1 MNAPTTPR
9 KPLVVGW
16 LYEGIVPPVFTDSV
30 VIYREWLRQGHE
42 NISPVIRKS
51 DADAYYVPDGEVRVE
66 CAPDPRGVGIG
77 VWVGSRCIYSGAHAV
92 PPGAPAPAADDA
104 PPRFTISA
112 SDRFELTG
120 AVGLLRGYGCA
131 GAADALQRTLDAEMA
146 SFSVQR
152 EDAASDAQE
161 LNRKTDLIAE
171 LSKIIH
177 NMTVAQQAA
186 WIEWQHGAGAEAGM
200 RWIANG
206 LAGPGHIPE
215 EDEPYGTEA
224 QAYFDANQADPLP
237 ACHCGRPSNILHMGN
252 GYCSQEHYAAAIAAQ
267 QGEGG
272 AA

>member
-1 MNAPTTPR
+1 MFSLQEQTAPLAHLNVRTER
-9 KPLVVGW
+9 HGDEPLG
-16 LYEGIVPPVFTDSV
+16 G
-30 VIYREWLRQGHE
+30 
-42 NISPVIRKS
+42 
-51 DADAYYVPDGEVRVE
+51 ADLKIA
-66 CAPDPRGVGIG
+66 
-77 VWVGSRCIYSGAHAV
+77 
-92 PPGAPAPAADDA
+92 
-104 PPRFTISA
+104 FTISA

-131 GAADALQRTLDAEMA
+131 GAADALQRVLDAEMA
-146 SFSVQR
+146 SFSVQG
-152 EDAASDAQE
+152 EDAAGDAQE
-161 LNRKTDLIAE
+161 LKRKTDLIAE

-272 AA
+272 NDA

>member
-1 MNAPTTPR
+1 MNAPTPR

-66 CAPDPRGVGIG
+66 CAPDARVVGIG
-77 VWVGSRCIYSGAHAV
+77 VWIGSRCIYSGAHAV
-92 PPGAPAPAADDA
+92 PPGAPTPNADDA

-131 GAADALQRTLDAEMA
+131 GAADALQRVLDAEMA
-146 SFSVQR
+146 SFSVQGEEAAGDAR
-152 EDAASDAQE
+152 DAA
-161 LNRKTDLIAE
+161 RYRVVR
-171 LSKIIH
+171 
-177 NMTVAQQAA
+177 MVAADKENGYA
-186 WIEWQHGAGAEAGM
+186 LMAEASREVGIEVG
-200 RWIANG
+200 RY
-206 LAGPGHIPE
+206 PTPE
-215 EDEPYGTEA
+215 
-224 QAYFDANQADPLP
+224 QFDAVVDLL
-237 ACHCGRPSNILHMGN
+237 G
-252 GYCSQEHYAAAIAAQ
+252 AQ

-272 AA
+272 GA